1 MIKNQ
6 NTYVSSLLIWFFI
19 LISFILPAAFAGMDF
34 IRFFR
39 YLVVFNSIGAL
50 FFLINYDYW
59 YNREFNIHSKHNLL
73 KKDLTLFFLLI
84 FGPFGFFPLIYVLI
98 AINDRARGKFL
109 DYLKYVEFSDVKDDQ
124 YSLIDITSEFK
135 KQMHKE
141 PVIDSLKY
149 GNIQKKRSAIELL
162 YKMKT
167 PKSIAALKNI
177 ARDPEFEI
185 RFFAINKL
193 TALED
198 EFVNE
203 LDWYKTVLHV
213 TGSQPEI
220 FFQYAVMLLK
230 FAHSGLLF
238 PEIAKL
244 YFARSASVFKILM
257 EHQCFIS
264 NSVAGLARS
273 LRLSGKAAE
282 AHRHLRDNF
291 SVLNDDGID
300 ELAQCLFEL
309 KRHEELRDLV
319 SKVKTEQ
326 VKGGKLLKRMI
337 ENGESEDVES
347 GDIYSITKLSDC
359 VDLFDKSESLD
370 FDVIFAKIKGAMNSY
385 MLASVFDLIQSRGLT
400 AKIMYLKMIR
410 GKSDPELVWGL
421 KRFLYEKNK
430 LLNLLAADVLA
441 SSELP
446 LRNEIFLD
454 LLSHDFLE
462 IKLIAIKFLGMQRV
476 KNAVALLQRMAR
488 SANVEASVKTE
499 AVTALAEI
507 RDAASIKGVEGAL
520 WDGDENV
527 VIGALKALKD
537 CELTT
542 VPETVLK
549 CLKSSSANVRSEA
562 VKALVATGDDRAF
575 ENLVAHY
582 AVEVERKIRD
592 LIVRVLCDQKRPEAM
607 PLILKHA
614 FEDEEGDMAVNN
626 YFTYI
631 GKEHL
636 LRYAK
641 KILIAGKF
649 EDKRFFELFL
659 RFRKDDLIHFRDE
672 FVAPSGDEAALE
684 FISKFI
690 GEAGGSA
697 ADADA
702 AARND
707 DPGTAGDGGVK

>member
-1 MIKNQ
+1 MTRNQ
-6 NTYVSSLLIWFFI
+6 NTYASSLLLWFVI
-19 LISFILPAAFAGMDF
+19 LISFTLPAAFSGMDF
-34 IRFFR
+34 IQFFR
-39 YLVVFNSIGAL
+39 YFVVFNSIGAL
-50 FFLINYDYW
+50 FFLVNYDYW
-59 YNREFNIHSKHNLL
+59 YNKEFNIHSKHNLL
-73 KKDLTLFFLLI
+73 KKDLTLFFLLV
-84 FGPFGFFPLIYVLI
+84 FGPFGFFPLIYILI

-109 DYLKYVEFSDVKDDQ
+109 DYLKYVEFSDVVDDQ
-124 YSLIDITSEFK
+124 HALIDITSEFK

-149 GNIQKKRSAIELL
+149 GNIQKKRSAIDLL

-167 PKSIAALKNI
+167 PQSIAALKNI

-203 LDWYKTVLHV
+203 LDWYKTVLRV

-220 FFQYAVMLLK
+220 LFQYAVMLMK

-238 PEIAKL
+238 PEIASL
-244 YFARSASVFKILM
+244 YFNRSAGVFKILM
-257 EHQCFIS
+257 EHQYFIS

-273 LRLSGKAAE
+273 LRLSGKTAE
-282 AHRHLRDNF
+282 ACRHLRNNMTA
-291 SVLNDDGID
+291 LNDDGVD
-300 ELAQCLFEL
+300 ELAYCLFEL
-309 KRHEELRDLV
+309 KRHEELRNLV
-319 SKVKTEQ
+319 SKVKTDQ
-326 VKGGKLLKRMI
+326 IKGGRLIKRMM
-337 ENGESEDVES
+337 ENKETEDADT

-359 VDLFDKSESLD
+359 VNLFDKSESLD

-421 KRFLYEKNK
+421 KRFLYEKDK

-476 KNAVALLQRMAR
+476 KNAVPLLNRMAH
-488 SANVEASVKTE
+488 SARVEAAVKTE
-499 AVTALAEI
+499 AVAALAEI
-507 RDAASIKGVEGAL
+507 RDDASIKGVENAL
-520 WDGDENV
+520 WDTDEKV
-527 VIGALKALKD
+527 VIGALKALRE
-537 CELTT
+537 CEITT
-542 VPETVLK
+542 VPETVVK
-549 CLKSSSANVRSEA
+549 CLKNSSSTVRFEA
-562 VKALVATGDDRAF
+562 VKTLVATGDNKAF
-575 ENLVAHY
+575 EKLIAHY
-582 AVEVERKIRD
+582 AVEGEKNNRD
-592 LIVRVLCDQKRPEAM
+592 LIVAELCDQKRPEAM
-607 PLILKHA
+607 QLILKHNFTGA
-614 FEDEEGDMAVNN
+614 EGEMAVNN

-641 KILIAGKF
+641 KILISGKYDD
-649 EDKRFFELFL
+649 ERFFDLFS
-659 RFRKDDLIHFRDE
+659 RFRKDDLIHFKDE
-672 FVAPSGDEAALE
+672 FVVPSGDENSLE
-684 FISKFI
+684 FISRFT
-690 GEAGGSA
+690 AGA
-697 ADADA
+697 AGNDGDSM
-702 AARND
+702 ARND
-707 DPGTAGDGGVK
+707 KTGAAGEKGVK